1 MNIAQQHLDKRRISR
16 CKAQRAAAP
25 AMPCC
30 RQRVQARAASTRAC
44 TKAASHVENRR
55 PVTQPQ
61 NTTKRGATL
70 AVCVR
75 FPASGKSRGASAAD
89 VCQQPR
95 AVRGASCTLPPHPSC
110 AHQRQRSERLG
121 AGWHA
126 PEVLSLDERVV
137 SRARLAHVEH
147 AGRHARARA
156 LPRAL
161 HQLAVA
167 QHERAAAARAV
178 ARRPGQRLRAAQRS
192 LRSRSTH
199 ATLQP
204 ITAAAPA
211 AWRSRVQHTQARART
226 MRRKPTRAQRC
237 LSCCEASPG
246 SASLAF
252 ARTPAR
258 ASASA
263 ASRFAAGRRRTRDSS
278 SRYARSTFARWLGGS
293 ALIPA
298 TAAAHAQL
306 SRSSQP
312 AAARSQDQAC
322 FGEGAR
328 RRVPRHGQRSISLAR
343 PSSRRRV
350 APQMMRCLASLRR

>member
-1 MNIAQQHLDKRRISR
+1 MNIAQQHLHGRRISR
-16 CKAQRAAAP
+16 SGAPRAAAS

-44 TKAASHVENRR
+44 TKAASRVENRR

-204 ITAAAPA
+204 NTATAR
-211 AWRSRVQHTQARART
+211 RSSALRKHCLRT

-306 SRSSQP
+306 SSADPASQR
-312 AAARSQDQAC
+312 AAARSVQHQAC
-322 FGEGAR
+322 HAAGAR
-328 RRVPRHGQRSISLAR
+328 RRCATSRSVWPAPPRD
-343 PSSRRRV
+343 V
-350 APQMMRCLASLRR
+350 ASPQMMRCLAPLRR